1 MPSCGLHLD
10 EGKRVPEGQ
19 LDTSLIPG
27 LELVKVLVGLQNL
40 TSHLVLIRYLESIY
54 IYEFKYK

>member
-10 EGKRVPEGQ
+10 EGKGVPEGQ
-19 LDTSLIPG
+19 LDTSPIPG

-54 IYEFKYK
+54 IYKFKYK